1 MKRYNFGA
9 GPAIMPPE
17 VVTATA
23 EAVMNFNGMGLSLME
38 IGHRT
43 PAFKAV
49 LAEAQQL
56 MRELLDVPEHFSIL
70 FLGGGARLQF
80 DMVPMNFLNNFA
92 LYVDSGHW
100 ANQAMTAAK
109 RWGGV
114 DDAGSSKRYKY
125 TCLPPDI
132 LIDLDADYI
141 HVTDNN
147 TIYGT
152 AFKRD
157 LISPVPI
164 VADMTSDIL
173 SRPIDF
179 MNYGL
184 IYGGAQKNLS
194 MAGLTFVIVNNC
206 WLSKIKR
213 DLPAM
218 LDYRVHVAHDSM
230 YNTPPT
236 LPIYTALQTL
246 RWVKAQGG
254 VEEMQRRA
262 QQRADLMYAE
272 IDRNPLFRGTVTQKE
287 DRSLMNACFVM
298 AKPYKQ
304 LEQQFLDF
312 ATERGIYAL
321 KGHRTVGGFRA
332 SMYNAMPIEGVQALV
347 DCMQAF
353 EQRFG

>member
-17 VVTATA
+17 VIAATA
-23 EAVMNFNGMGLSLME
+23 EAVRNYNGMGLSLME
-38 IGHRT
+38 LGHRT
-43 PAFKAV
+43 PEFKAI

-56 MRELLDVPEHFSIL
+56 MRELLDVPDNFSIL
-70 FLGGGARLQF
+70 FLGCGARLQF

-100 ANQAMTAAK
+100 AHQAMQAAK

-114 DDAGSSKRYKY
+114 EDAGSSEKY
-125 TCLPPDI
+125 NYSCLPHDI
-132 LIDLDADYI
+132 MINLDADYI

-157 LISPVPI
+157 LMSPVRI

-173 SRPIDF
+173 SRPIEF

-194 MAGLTFVIVNNC
+194 MAGLTFVIVNNY
-206 WLSKIKR
+206 WLSTIKR

-236 LPIYTALQTL
+236 LAIYTALQTL

-262 QQRADLMYAE
+262 QRRADLLYAE
-272 IDRNPLFRGTVTQKE
+272 IDRNSLFRGTVKKE

-298 AKPYKQ
+298 AKPYQ
-304 LEQQFLDF
+304 HLEQQFLDF
-312 ATERGIYAL
+312 ASECGIYAL

-332 SMYNAMPIEGVQALV
+332 SMYNAMPLEGVQALV
-347 DCMQAF
+347 DCLQAF
-353 EQRFG
+353 EKKFG